1 MTVPKPACTFCEGN
15 EGALIISSL
24 DDGDTQIACG
34 VCLPMVALGM
44 AAQLTQGM
52 TIDQANAYAEML
64 DQIHAND
71 PRPPKPP
78 ARGGKRKQAAA
89 DPEPP
94 PPDGSETAATVTI
107 ELPQPC
113 TQCGATTATGDAD
126 KLVCDGCGAVLAT
139 ADEPQGA

>member
-1 MTVPKPACTFCEGN
+1 MPKPACTFCEGN

-34 VCLPMVALGM
+34 ACLPMVALGM

-52 TIDQANAYAEML
+52 TIDQAEAFAPML
-64 DQIHAND
+64 DAIRDND

-78 ARGGKRKQAAA
+78 ARGGKRKAA
-89 DPEPP
+89 EPP
-94 PPDGSETAATVTI
+94 PEPTASDGSQTAATVTI
-107 ELPQPC
+107 DLPQPC
-113 TQCGATTATGDAD
+113 TQCGATTATGDD
-126 KLVCDGCGAVLAT
+126 VKLVCDGCGAVIAT